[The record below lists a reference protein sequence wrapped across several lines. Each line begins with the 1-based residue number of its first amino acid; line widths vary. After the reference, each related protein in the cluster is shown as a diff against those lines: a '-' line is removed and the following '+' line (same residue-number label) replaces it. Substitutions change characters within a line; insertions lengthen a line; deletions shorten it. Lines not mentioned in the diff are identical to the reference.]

1 LACKTEKSKL
11 DVIISRFSEICHHKA
26 VSMNNLFILSF
37 YPAIICVLS
46 VCGSFCHLLSICLSS
61 SLDSSNHELNKQ
73 VSRFSPLVIQVFHS
87 YSWPGN
93 IREMKNVIK
102 RAVLLCTEDEI
113 NEDHLPSE
121 ILYQPDSLKQATSGD
136 LRKQTEYQE
145 REIILSTL
153 EKTRYNKSKAA
164 ELLSIDRKTLYNKM
178 KQYGIES

>member
-1 LACKTEKSKL
+1 
-11 DVIISRFSEICHHKA
+11 
-26 VSMNNLFILSF
+26 
-37 YPAIICVLS
+37 
-46 VCGSFCHLLSICLSS
+46 
-61 SLDSSNHELNKQ
+61 
-73 VSRFSPLVIQVFHS
+73 
-87 YSWPGN
+87 
-93 IREMKNVIK
+93 
-102 RAVLLCTEDEI
+102 VLLCTGDEI

-136 LRKQTEYQE
+136 LRKQTESQE